1 MWFGPNVKLHQNG
14 GPASSTG
21 GPTHPYPHLQ
31 YPHRF
36 SNLCCTPPLLLL
48 TSPIPCIESPTIIIL
63 PVCHCKR
70 RKKPASWLQTVVE
83 KFRNTFLL
91 GWDLYNSDQ
100 KMTGCFALIDAELL
114 VY

>member
-14 GPASSTG
+14 GSLKHRRAHPPISAPSRPAQI
-21 GPTHPYPHLQ
+21 LQ
-31 YPHRF
+31 LMLH
-36 SNLCCTPPLLLL
+36 SPLLLL